1 MQLNQIEHEFRR
13 PDAMNAEYLIA
24 MPRAPLKHMHEHFLL
39 EIERTIVAGASV
51 NPYFSYI
58 SSLRQV
64 LIPQ

>member
-1 MQLNQIEHEFRR
+1 
-13 PDAMNAEYLIA
+13 
-24 MPRAPLKHMHEHFLL
+24 L

>member
-1 MQLNQIEHEFRR
+1 
-13 PDAMNAEYLIA
+13 MNAEYLIA